1 MTSDLG
7 STVAALGALEDNV
20 RRRMYLFIRDQ
31 ARPVSRD
38 EAAKEAGISR
48 KLAAFHLDKL
58 VDRGLLQAHYA
69 RPPGRR
75 GPGAGR
81 PSKLYEPAGAELSL
95 SIPERRY
102 DLVGQLLV
110 DAIETRS
117 HEESTS
123 DATRRVARQAGAD
136 LGREVR
142 RTRRL
147 HPAGPER
154 ALSVARDVLR
164 DHGFEPYEST
174 GGELALRNCPFHV
187 LAQRAPELV
196 CGLNQA
202 FVDGLLRGL
211 GNETVEAALEPQP
224 GQCCVKLRAPA
235 KRRRTPE

>member
-1 MTSDLG
+1 MKSDLG
-7 STVAALGALEDNV
+7 SIAASLGALEDNV
-20 RRRMYLFIRDQ
+20 RRRMYLFIRDE
-31 ARPVSRD
+31 ARPVSRE
-38 EAAKEAGISR
+38 EAAKEAGISS

-58 VDRGLLQAHYA
+58 VDRGLLWAHYA
-69 RPPGRR
+69 RPAGRR

-81 PSKLYEPAGAELSL
+81 PSKLYEPADGELSL

-102 DLVGQLLV
+102 DLVGLILV
-110 DAIETRS
+110 DAIESRS
-117 HEESTS
+117 GAESAS
-123 DATRRVARQAGAD
+123 DAARRVARKVGED

-142 RTRRL
+142 RTQRL

-164 DHGFEPYEST
+164 DQGFEPYEGA
-174 GGELALRNCPFHV
+174 GGELALRNCPFHI

-211 GNETVEAALEPQP
+211 GNETVEAALEPQS

-235 KRRRTPE
+235 RG

>member
-1 MTSDLG
+1 MNNDLG
-7 STVAALGALEDNV
+7 STAASLGALEDDV

-31 ARPVSRD
+31 GRPVSRD

-58 VDRGLLQAHYA
+58 VDRGLLKAHYA
-69 RPPGRR
+69 RPPGRG

-81 PSKLYEPAGAELSL
+81 PSKLYEPAGDELSL

-102 DLVGQLLV
+102 DLVGQILV
-110 DAIETRS
+110 DAIESRGPG
-117 HEESTS
+117 ESAP
-123 DATRRVARQAGAD
+123 DAARRVARQAGEE
-136 LGREVR
+136 LGRAVR
-142 RTRRL
+142 RVHRL
-147 HPAGPER
+147 RPAGSER
-154 ALSVARDVLR
+154 ALSLAEEVLR
-164 DHGFEPYEST
+164 DQGFEPHE
-174 GGELALRNCPFHV
+174 GAEGELALRNCPFHA

-235 KRRRTPE
+235 KR

>member
-1 MTSDLG
+1 MTTDLG
-7 STVAALGALEDNV
+7 SMAASLGALEDDV
-20 RRRMYLFIRDQ
+20 RRRMYLFIREQ

-58 VDRGLLQAHYA
+58 VDRGLLEAHYA

-81 PSKLYEPAGAELSL
+81 PSKLYEPAGGELSL

-102 DLVGQLLV
+102 DLVGQILV
-110 DAIETRS
+110 DAIESRS
-117 HEESTS
+117 YEESTS
-123 DATRRVARQAGAD
+123 DVARRVARRVGED
-136 LGREVR
+136 LGREIR
-142 RTRRL
+142 RARRL
-147 HPAGPER
+147 YPAGPER
-154 ALSVARDVLR
+154 ALAVARDVLR
-164 DHGFEPYEST
+164 DHGFEPYEGES
-174 GGELALRNCPFHV
+174 GELALRNCPFHV

-211 GNETVEAALEPQP
+211 GNETVEATLDPQP

-235 KRRRTPE
+235 KR

>member
-1 MTSDLG
+1 MKRDLQ
-7 STVAALGALEDNV
+7 STAASLGALADDA

-31 ARPVSRD
+31 GRAVSRD

-58 VDRGLLQAHYA
+58 VDRGLLRAHYA
-69 RPPGRR
+69 RPPGKR

-81 PSKLYEPAGAELSL
+81 PPKLYEPAGGELSL

-102 DLVGQLLV
+102 DLVGQILV
-110 DAIETRS
+110 DAIKSRS
-117 HEESTS
+117 HEESAS
-123 DATRRVARQAGAD
+123 DAARRVARQAGEEM
-136 LGREVR
+136 GREVR

-154 ALSVARDVLR
+154 ALSVARDVLLDR
-164 DHGFEPYEST
+164 GFEPHEGA
-174 GGELALRNCPFHV
+174 GGELTLRNCPFHV
-187 LAQRAPELV
+187 LARRAPELV

-211 GNETVEAALEPQP
+211 GNETIEAALEPQP

-235 KRRRTPE
+235 KR

>member
-1 MTSDLG
+1 MKSDLR
-7 STVAALGALEDNV
+7 STAASLGALEDDV

-38 EAAKEAGISR
+38 EAATEAGISR

-58 VDRGLLQAHYA
+58 VDRGLLKAHYA
-69 RPPGRR
+69 RPPGRG

-81 PSKLYEPAGAELSL
+81 PAKLYEPAGGELSL

-102 DLVGQLLV
+102 DVLGGILV
-110 DAIETRS
+110 DAIESRS
-117 HEESTS
+117 SEESAS
-123 DATRRVARQAGAD
+123 DAARRVARRVGED

-142 RTRRL
+142 RARRL
-147 HPAGPER
+147 YPAGSER
-154 ALSVARDVLR
+154 AISVARDVLHE
-164 DHGFEPYEST
+164 HGFEPYASA
-174 GGELALRNCPFHV
+174 GGQLELRNCPFHA

-211 GNETVEAALEPQP
+211 GNETVEAVLEPQA

-235 KRRRTPE
+235 RR

>member
-1 MTSDLG
+1 MKSDLR
-7 STVAALGALEDNV
+7 SIAASLGALEDDV

-58 VDRGLLQAHYA
+58 VDRGLLRAHYA
-69 RPPGRR
+69 RPPGRG

-81 PSKLYEPAGAELSL
+81 PSKLYEPADGELSL

-102 DLVGQLLV
+102 DLLGGILV
-110 DAIETRS
+110 DAIESRS
-117 HEESTS
+117 PEESAS
-123 DATRRVARQAGAD
+123 DAVRRVARRVGED
-136 LGREVR
+136 LGREIR

-147 HPAGPER
+147 YPAGPER

-164 DHGFEPYEST
+164 DHGFEPYAGA
-174 GGELALRNCPFHV
+174 GGQLELRNCPFHV
-187 LAQRAPELV
+187 LARRAPELV

-211 GNETVEAALEPQP
+211 GNETVMAALEPQP
-224 GQCCVKLRAPA
+224 GQCCVKLRPPA
-235 KRRRTPE
+235 KR

>member
-1 MTSDLG
+1 MMSDLG
-7 STVAALGALEDNV
+7 STAASLGALEDDV

-58 VDRGLLQAHYA
+58 VDKGLLAAHYA
-69 RPPGRR
+69 RPQGRG

-81 PSKLYEPAGAELSL
+81 PSKLYEPADGELSL

-102 DLVGQLLV
+102 DLVGQILV
-110 DAIETRS
+110 DAIESRS
-117 HEESTS
+117 PEESTS
-123 DATRRVARQAGAD
+123 DAARRVARRAGED
-136 LGREVR
+136 LGREIR
-142 RTRRL
+142 RIRRL

-164 DHGFEPYEST
+164 DHGFEPYEGR

-187 LAQRAPELV
+187 LAQRSPELV

-202 FVDGLLRGL
+202 FVGDWVTTRSRPRWSLS
-211 GNETVEAALEPQP
+211 
-224 GQCCVKLRAPA
+224 RANVV
-235 KRRRTPE
+235 

>member
-1 MTSDLG
+1 MMSDLG
-7 STVAALGALEDNV
+7 STAASLGALEDDV

-58 VDRGLLQAHYA
+58 VDKGLLAAHYA
-69 RPPGRR
+69 RPQGRG

-81 PSKLYEPAGAELSL
+81 PSKLYEPADGELSL

-102 DLVGQLLV
+102 EIVGQILV
-110 DAIETRS
+110 DAIESRS
-117 HEESTS
+117 PEESTS
-123 DATRRVARQAGAD
+123 DAARRVARRAGED
-136 LGREVR
+136 LGRGIR
-142 RTRRL
+142 RIRRL

-164 DHGFEPYEST
+164 DHGFEPYEGM

-187 LAQRAPELV
+187 LAQKSPELV

-211 GNETVEAALEPQP
+211 GNDTVEAALEPQP

-235 KRRRTPE
+235 KR

>member
-1 MTSDLG
+1 MSSDLE
-7 STVAALGALEDNV
+7 SIAASLGALEDDV
-20 RRRMYLFIRDQ
+20 RRRMYLFIRGQ

-38 EAAKEAGISR
+38 EAAKEAGVSR

-58 VDRGLLQAHYA
+58 VDRGLLKAHYA
-69 RPPGRR
+69 RPPERR

-81 PSKLYEPAGAELSL
+81 PAKLYEPAGAELSL

-102 DLVGQLLV
+102 DLVGRILV
-110 DAIETRS
+110 DAIESRS
-117 HEESTS
+117 QEESTS
-123 DATRRVARQAGAD
+123 DAARRVARRAGED
-136 LGREVR
+136 LGREIR
-142 RTRRL
+142 RARRL

-164 DHGFEPYEST
+164 DQGFEPYEVA
-174 GGELALRNCPFHV
+174 GGDLGLRNCPFHV

-235 KRRRTPE
+235 RR